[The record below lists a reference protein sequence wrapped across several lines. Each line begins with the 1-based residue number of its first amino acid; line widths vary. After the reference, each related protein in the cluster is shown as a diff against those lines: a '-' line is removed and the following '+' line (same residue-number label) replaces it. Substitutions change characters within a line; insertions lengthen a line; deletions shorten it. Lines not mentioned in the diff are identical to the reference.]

1 MNGFERRKQNKI
13 DQIYSAAFPL
23 FSKHGFQKVSVNE
36 IAQNAKVSPAT
47 IYNYFGTKE
56 QLYADMLMN
65 WMDKQLEQYERIL
78 DSGSSFPEKTKDI
91 MLLEAKNLHTLTD
104 ELQNTPFSE
113 LSGLLQR
120 IENEYEQKI
129 RHFFTKFVALGKQEG
144 YIQRDLTE
152 EMMMMYF
159 MMYKNE
165 LGRHWE
171 ASNRERVTLSM
182 EQWVDMFF
190 FGLVGQKRKIEK

>member
-23 FSKHGFQKVSVNE
+23 FSKHGFQKASVNE

-65 WMDKQLEQYERIL
+65 WMDMQLEQYERIL

-104 ELQNTPFSE
+104 ELQNAPFSE

-120 IENEYEQKI
+120 IESEYEQKI

-159 MMYKNE
+159 TMYKNE
-165 LGRHWE
+165 LGRQWE
-171 ASNRERVTLSM
+171 VSNRERVTLSM

-190 FGLVGQKRKIEK
+190 FGLVGQKQK

>member
-13 DQIYSAAFPL
+13 DQIYSAAFQL

-104 ELQNTPFSE
+104 ELQNAPFSE

-120 IENEYEQKI
+120 IESEYEQKI
-129 RHFFTKFVALGKQEG
+129 RHFFTRFVALGKQEG

-159 MMYKNE
+159 TMYKNE

-171 ASNRERVTLSM
+171 ASNRDRVTLSM

-190 FGLVGQKRKIEK
+190 FGLVGQKQK

>member
-13 DQIYSAAFPL
+13 DQIYSAAFQL

-91 MLLEAKNLHTLTD
+91 MLLESKNLHTLTD
-104 ELQNTPFSE
+104 ELQNAPFSE

-120 IENEYEQKI
+120 IESEYEQKI

-144 YIQRDLTE
+144 YIQGDLTE

-159 MMYKNE
+159 TMYKNE
-165 LGRHWE
+165 LGRQWE
-171 ASNRERVTLSM
+171 VSNRERVTLSM

-190 FGLVGQKRKIEK
+190 FGLVGQKQK

>member
-13 DQIYSAAFPL
+13 DQIYSAAFQL

-91 MLLEAKNLHTLTD
+91 MLLESKNLHTLTD
-104 ELQNTPFSE
+104 ELQNAPFSE

-120 IENEYEQKI
+120 IESEYEQKI

-144 YIQRDLTE
+144 YIQGDLTE

-159 MMYKNE
+159 TMYKNE

-171 ASNRERVTLSM
+171 ASDRERVTLSM

-190 FGLVGQKRKIEK
+190 FGLVGQKQK

>member
-13 DQIYSAAFPL
+13 DQIYSAALQL
-23 FSKHGFQKVSVNE
+23 FSRHGFQKVSVNE

-104 ELQNTPFSE
+104 ELQNAPFAE

-120 IENEYEQKI
+120 IEGEYEQKI
-129 RHFFTKFVALGKQEG
+129 RHFFTRFVALGKQEG

-159 MMYKNE
+159 TMYKNE
-165 LGRHWE
+165 LGRQWE
-171 ASNRERVTLSM
+171 VSNRERVTLSM

-190 FGLVGQKRKIEK
+190 FGLVGQKQK